1 MSPDIDAVDV
11 DAVSGAAPAPVN
23 AEFAAL
29 TNRQKV
35 AILLAQLGAKGAAP
49 ILKEMSD
56 EETILVTKEIV
67 RLPPLSNA
75 TVTAVVAEFM
85 ERFGRSDEHGLGG
98 VTLAREFLEERLGVT
113 RAEEVMVQ
121 IEGPSSSSPLSTFM
135 KNDPEQVLGVLSAQ
149 QPQVIAVLLSYLP
162 PAEAARLL
170 AGLEPALRT
179 EVARRVAHLT
189 SVDPVA
195 VRQITSLL
203 VGKLQAQSGGG
214 ASTVAGGTSAMA
226 DILSHADR
234 SVEQQVLGDL
244 EAHDADLAKEI
255 RAGMFTF
262 DDVMALDDKYLQQIF
277 RKLEAPTIAL
287 TFKSPDLG
295 EEVFEKIR
303 RNLSERVL
311 AMVNE
316 EMDVMGGV
324 RTSQID
330 GALSAIVAVARQLD
344 AEGVIII
351 ANDEEVIA

>member
-255 RAGMFTF
+255 RAGMLGTLFR
-262 DDVMALDDKYLQQIF
+262 DAGRIEALEDTLAAFPNARRRICRLYHIEGVAASQ
-277 RKLEAPTIAL
+277 IAL
-287 TFKSPDLG
+287 QSDCGPSNISNSLRRCWLAFNTSATFRRAL
-295 EEVFEKIR
+295 EEITDESR
-303 RNLSERVL
+303 
-311 AMVNE
+311 A
-316 EMDVMGGV
+316 
-324 RTSQID
+324 
-330 GALSAIVAVARQLD
+330 AARF
-344 AEGVIII
+344 
-351 ANDEEVIA
+351 

>member
-1 MSPDIDAVDV
+1 M
-11 DAVSGAAPAPVN
+11 
-23 AEFAAL
+23 
-29 TNRQKV
+29 T
-35 AILLAQLGAKGAAP
+35 
-49 ILKEMSD
+49 
-56 EETILVTKEIV
+56 
-67 RLPPLSNA
+67 
-75 TVTAVVAEFM
+75 
-85 ERFGRSDEHGLGG
+85 
-98 VTLAREFLEERLGVT
+98 
-113 RAEEVMVQ
+113 
-121 IEGPSSSSPLSTFM
+121 
-135 KNDPEQVLGVLSAQ
+135 
-149 QPQVIAVLLSYLP
+149 
-162 PAEAARLL
+162 
-170 AGLEPALRT
+170 RT
-179 EVARRVAHLT
+179 E
-189 SVDPVA
+189 PVA